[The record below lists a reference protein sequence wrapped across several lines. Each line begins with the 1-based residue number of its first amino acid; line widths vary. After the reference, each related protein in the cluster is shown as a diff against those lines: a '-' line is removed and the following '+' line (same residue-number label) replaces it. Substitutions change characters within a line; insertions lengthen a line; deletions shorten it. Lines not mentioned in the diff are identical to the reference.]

1 MPVTHHQY
9 PSDDVYEIEIP
20 EELADTLHNMAAA
33 TLSDEVRYLLPQSE
47 WVRATATI
55 LLRRAAAEYTATAQP
70 QEERRGRGPAKAHL
84 LAPHKDRVVSD
95 LINHLSETKNATIG
109 VISGWVL
116 DTICAGSNNNTCPVD
131 TDYLDKW
138 TQNLMVELR
147 AAKIVQMHGT
157 RAGAYYTLADVIP
170 AANTTAEIPF

>member
-1 MPVTHHQY
+1 MQ
-9 PSDDVYEIEIP
+9 IEIP
-20 EELADTLHNMAAA
+20 EELADTLHDMAES

-55 LLRRAAAEYTATAQP
+55 LLRRAAAEYVATAP
-70 QEERRGRGPAKAHL
+70 PKEERRGRGPAKAHL
-84 LAPHKDRVVSD
+84 LAPYKDGVVSD
-95 LINHLSETKNATIG
+95 LINHLSETKNASIG
-109 VISGWVL
+109 VIGGWVL
-116 DTICAGSNNNTCPVD
+116 DSICEAANNAMCPVD

-157 RAGAYYTLADVIP
+157 RAGAYYTLADVTP
-170 AANTTAEIPF
+170 AANATAEIPF